1 MTIEFT
7 SNMYVASLLLKQGA
21 SNADENVKKYGLL
34 KSYDFIMCEDDLNQP
49 EYALLQERK

>member
-1 MTIEFT
+1 
-7 SNMYVASLLLKQGA
+7 MYVASLLLKQGA